1 MKLLIKNG
9 LVITMDEDRKEKF
22 EKLEYVINDDSNG
35 TFSTRSSTIF
45 LVVFQA
51 NIV

>member
-22 EKLEYVINDDSNG
+22 EKLDILIKDD
-35 TFSTRSSTIF
+35 TIIKIDNTCVYGVKKMK
-45 LVVFQA
+45 L
-51 NIV
+51 NKI